1 MQKYQCRSKSYCIS
15 WAEGEADNSY
25 LDIDNSAYHKNLIQ

>member
-1 MQKYQCRSKSYCIS
+1 MQNYQRRGKSYCIS

-25 LDIDNSAYHKNLIQ
+25 LDIDNLAYHKKPIQ